1 MAFLMHPV
9 PPHKLYFP
17 QGLIVRPGASSL
29 PALRR
34 HFNALHASYGHITS
48 VILPPGK
55 HALADAVAELAE
67 MPPAL
72 ASSLHITSLKPSQD
86 LKRAKDIQQEGSL
99 ARSIRIAL
107 ETQTLAQSTRKRVG
121 GLWWR

>member
-1 MAFLMHPV
+1 MAPLCT
-9 PPHKLYFP
+9 PPRPQKLFWP
-17 QGLIVRPGASSL
+17 QSLIVRPGASSL

-34 HFNALHASYGHITS
+34 HFNTLHASYGHITS

-67 MPPAL
+67 MPSAL

-99 ARSIRIAL
+99 ARSIRNAL
-107 ETQTLAQSTRKRVG
+107 EAQTLAQSTRKRVRS
-121 GLWWR
+121 L